1 MTFRPL
7 LLGLVMSGYAM
18 VAVAS
23 VEPLSFSSPEAE
35 TRYQNL
41 IEELRCLVCQNQNLA
56 ASDADLAKDLRRET
70 YNMVEEGKTED
81 EVIDFMVDRYGD
93 FVLYRPPVKSTTLLL
108 WLAPLRLAL
117 VGLTLLVMQ
126 IRKRK
131 AASTADEAL
140 SSEEQARLN
149 SLLNQKTDPRNT
161 R

>member
-1 MTFRPL
+1 MTLRRL
-7 LLGLVMSGYAM
+7 LLGWVMSGYAL

-23 VEPLSFSSPEAE
+23 VEPLTFSSPEAE
-35 TRYQNL
+35 NRYKNL

-70 YNMVEEGKTED
+70 YNMVEEGKTEA
-81 EVIDFMVDRYGD
+81 EVVDFMVDRYGD

-108 WLAPLRLAL
+108 WLAPLLLAL
-117 VGLTLLVMQ
+117 VGLTILILQ

-131 AASTADEAL
+131 AASTSDEAL

-149 SLLNQKTDPRNT
+149 SLLNQTTDPRNT